1 MSNLGLRWA
10 LAVAVA
16 LTCTSVLANPLP
28 QELRQNLPGA
38 SLGGQARFTFLGF
51 DLYQARLWA
60 EPGFSIEQY
69 DLHPFAL
76 ELTYLRDFTG
86 ESIADRSVVEMRRQ
100 PGASEAQLDTWKRWM
115 RNAFPNVRKGDRI
128 TGLHRP
134 GEGAQFLVNG
144 QPVGTLR
151 DADFSRRFFGIWL
164 SAQTS
169 DSRLREILLLQAA
182 PR

>member
-1 MSNLGLRWA
+1 MIKFGLHWA
-10 LAVAVA
+10 LAVAIALASMTVA
-16 LTCTSVLANPLP
+16 ANPLP

-38 SLGGQARFTFLGF
+38 SLGGHARFTFLGF
-51 DLYQARLWA
+51 DLYDARLWA
-60 EPGFSIEQY
+60 EPGFTTERY

-100 PGASEAQLDTWKRWM
+100 PGATEAQFDTWKRWM
-115 RNAFPNVRKGDRI
+115 RSAFPNVRKGDRI

-134 GEGAQFLVNG
+134 GEGALFLVNG
-144 QPVGTLR
+144 LPVGALR

-169 DSRLREILLLQAA
+169 DSRLREILLLQVA